1 MTLLSIITYFTS
13 NDNNTNTLVIIIAS
27 ATIFQSF
34 NVIDFYFQS
43 RVLSKYVVFANVFSL
58 FISSIL
64 KVVLI
69 LNEASLMAFVW
80 VILFDSIIL
89 ALGFI
94 YFYVKKFNR
103 KISKWKFEKSLAFS
117 LLKDSWPL
125 ILTGIAISIN
135 LNIDKIMIN
144 ELLGSKDVGLY
155 AAAIS
160 IATVFSMIPH
170 MITQSI
176 FPSFVKA
183 YHNNNEL
190 FLLRIKKG
198 YKTLFYISLVFAIFV
213 ILLSKYLIL
222 MTYGN
227 EYRESIQL
235 LNFMIISI
243 LFNSI
248 GAINSM
254 YFKVKNMQKKMM
266 NRQWINVILN
276 AILNYLFIQKFG
288 VLGAVYA
295 TIIATLISA
304 VIYDLFDKECKEI
317 NQAKL
322 EIFK

>member
-1 MTLLSIITYFTS
+1 
-13 NDNNTNTLVIIIAS
+13 
-27 ATIFQSF
+27 
-34 NVIDFYFQS
+34 
-43 RVLSKYVVFANVFSL
+43 
-58 FISSIL
+58 
-64 KVVLI
+64 
-69 LNEASLMAFVW
+69 
-80 VILFDSIIL
+80 
-89 ALGFI
+89 
-94 YFYVKKFNR
+94 
-103 KISKWKFEKSLAFS
+103 
-117 LLKDSWPL
+117 
-125 ILTGIAISIN
+125 
-135 LNIDKIMIN
+135 
-144 ELLGSKDVGLY
+144 
-155 AAAIS
+155 
-160 IATVFSMIPH
+160 
-170 MITQSI
+170 
-176 FPSFVKA
+176 
-183 YHNNNEL
+183 
-190 FLLRIKKG
+190 
-198 YKTLFYISLVFAIFV
+198 
-213 ILLSKYLIL
+213 